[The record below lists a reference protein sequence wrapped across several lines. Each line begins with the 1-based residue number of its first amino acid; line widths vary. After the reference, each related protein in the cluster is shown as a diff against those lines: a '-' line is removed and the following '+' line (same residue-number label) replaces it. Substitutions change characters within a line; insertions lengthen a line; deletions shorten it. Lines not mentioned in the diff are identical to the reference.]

1 MSEVPDAPNPSK
13 GLQALKEVLVRQKG
27 VGDAFV
33 VWCAGFFDAT
43 NPSQSMKRL
52 AMLLATFT
60 LCRATIILAKAIAHT
75 IYQGNEV
82 PMGTVYAFAALTVP
96 VAGLAGIVY
105 IFKKDGTIQGGP
117 PAPTDKDTP

>member
-1 MSEVPDAPNPSK
+1 VTGE
-13 GLQALKEVLVRQKG
+13 QVRQG
-27 VGDAFV
+27 ASIVLSTVDSTIGRFAGWV
-33 VWCAGFFDAT
+33 AGFFDANDPT
-43 NPSQSMKRL
+43 RSMKRL

-105 IFKKDGTIQGGP
+105 LFKKDGTVGTGP
-117 PAPTDKDTP
+117 TTDKDTP